1 MVSVVNLKC
10 LPAPLYRGPYVECC
24 WGWHIYSCFRM
35 TGRQSDMSYCLWDA
49 SCLSSIPW
57 TRRRELHNWRTN
69 IPTSCSWVVIMTDL
83 LTWLSISVTLELVL
97 AGLIWTF
104 WLRILPNNSS
114 LRDPCEVCRTVVGT
128 QFLVLQSTMKWT
140 WTAER
145 IHGGF
150 LMPHQDRIKLATS
163 HFPGWNKNYQLYL
176 HFRR

>member
-1 MVSVVNLKC
+1 MVRCSIAFKQKSDLYFSSLMVSVVNLKC

-140 WTAER
+140 LR
-145 IHGGF
+145 IITCSWKDSWWISDASSG
-150 LMPHQDRIKLATS
+150 
-163 HFPGWNKNYQLYL
+163 
-176 HFRR
+176 